1 MSSGSPD
8 YDESGMTR
16 RHALKAGGSV
26 LTAGGLAGCGSDGND
41 TDTDYEDDT
50 DTDTDSDGD
59 SEPRLEDVEVF
70 LKGETPETVDF
81 TEQEVLETGYNPA
94 LRLTYSNG
102 ETEEVDI
109 DEGDYEVT
117 DAYSKRTNGE
127 DFYGADYGKNGLP
140 NSFEVEFDDE
150 LLQKAGFYQEIDDV
164 DQLDSSQLL
173 AGLNEVGFTLDVD
186 QSALQNYTE
195 ANLEDQEIDTEI
207 QVQDTVEA
215 VKTEEEYIEDHLPTE
230 ENTVE
235 LWKEFRGY
243 TTDLSMTGPLEGNTE
258 METIRDLSERIMSAV
273 DTSADN
279 KELLRQISDEWT
291 GIAGSATGSTPASD
305 SGMLADIIDENT
317 DLVPFIVGNLQYTTV
332 AVYQPD
338 EGDIL
343 HVASNPPVG
352 QAEYEVEDLVGFEDN
367 SVTSQSPILNPEFDR
382 NNKTSA
388 QGTINTLYRN
398 MDNEFTTAILADLDS
413 SVSFMDDIRAND
425 GPGENVEAVREGIET
440 NLRAAVANVMRDD
453 ADTIFRGIKEEDG
466 WSVETADASNFD
478 LREDF

>member
-1 MSSGSPD
+1 MSSESPD
-8 YDESGMTR
+8 YDERGMTR
-16 RHALKAGGSV
+16 RQALRAGASV
-26 LTAGGLAGCGSDGND
+26 MTAGGLAGCGSDGND
-41 TDTDYEDDT
+41 TDTDYDGDDT
-50 DTDTDSDGD
+50 DTGTDGD

-81 TEQEVLETGYNPA
+81 TEQEVLETGYNPT

-109 DEGDYEVT
+109 DEEDYEVT

-164 DQLDSSQLL
+164 EQLDSSQLL

-215 VKTEEEYIEDHLPTE
+215 VKTEQQYIQDHLPTE

-243 TTDLSMTGPLEGNTE
+243 VTDISMTGPTEGTIPELETN
-258 METIRDLSERIMSAV
+258 RDLSERIMSAV
-273 DTSADN
+273 DTSADD
-279 KELLRQISDEWT
+279 KEMLRQISDEWT
-291 GIAGSATGSTPASD
+291 GIAGSATGSTPSTETGTL
-305 SGMLADIIDENT
+305 SDIIDENT
-317 DLVPFIVGNLQYTTV
+317 DLVPFPVANLQYTTV

-338 EGDIL
+338 EGNIL

-388 QGTINTLYRN
+388 QASINALYD
-398 MDNEFTTAILADLDS
+398 MDNEFTKAMLADLDS

-453 ADTIFRGIKEEDG
+453 ADTIFRGIKEGDG
-466 WSVETADASNFD
+466 WSVETADASNFN